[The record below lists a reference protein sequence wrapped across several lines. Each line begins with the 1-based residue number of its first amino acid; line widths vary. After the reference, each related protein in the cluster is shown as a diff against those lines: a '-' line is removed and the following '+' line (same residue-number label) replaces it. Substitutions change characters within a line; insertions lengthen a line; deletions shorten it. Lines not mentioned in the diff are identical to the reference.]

1 MSRPDPDRI
10 NDLDALTFAELVRLF
25 HRRLE
30 WWRQKSNIGYDRQL
44 HVLAAKVQY
53 RRRKI
58 KERRQGKIA

>member
-1 MSRPDPDRI
+1 MSRPDPNRI

-30 WWRQKSNIGYDRQL
+30 WWRQKSDIGYNRQL

-58 KERRQGKIA
+58 KERRQGKIV